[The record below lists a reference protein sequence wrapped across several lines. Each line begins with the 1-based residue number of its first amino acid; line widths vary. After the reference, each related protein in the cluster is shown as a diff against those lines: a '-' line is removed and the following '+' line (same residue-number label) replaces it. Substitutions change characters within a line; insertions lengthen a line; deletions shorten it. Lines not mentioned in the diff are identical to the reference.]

1 MRWMKT
7 LVAAAAGVLAAL
19 ALLEAL
25 LRPLPVAMGLF
36 RTVDYA
42 AWPLRGYTPHAAF
55 TYSRTWEM
63 LMANH
68 GFTNNFGH
76 IAPFDYARGSNP
88 VLVIG
93 DSFVAAEL
101 IPYADSIQAQMAAL
115 LGGRLPVYGFG
126 FNGNSLSDY
135 LATAA
140 LAAGEFS
147 PRAAVLVIVDGDIS
161 ESVLSQSGHYFFA
174 REGGRIVLHYR
185 PMIGRSLFTRVRE
198 AVGDIALYKYIF
210 ANLQFSLVEI
220 LAPQKF
226 AAPKPR
232 EPVPDSARDK
242 SLARAAVDTFVD
254 EFARRARVA
263 PQCVVLL
270 LDSDRY
276 ALYSPDLANDH
287 PIDGGAEL
295 SRYLAASASARSYR
309 VVDLG
314 PVFAADYAMHRAKFD
329 YWPVDRHWN
338 RRGHGIAAASAVH
351 ALTTATPSAPA
362 CLSPP
367 LSPQ

>member
-1 MRWMKT
+1 MKS
-7 LVAAAAGVLAAL
+7 LAAAAAGFLATL
-19 ALLEAL
+19 ALFEAV

-68 GFTNNFGH
+68 GVTNNFGH
-76 IAPFDYARGSNP
+76 VAPFDYARGSRP

-115 LGGRLPVYGFG
+115 LGGRLSVYGFG

-135 LATAA
+135 LATAE

-147 PRAAVLVIVDGDIS
+147 PRAAVLVVVDGDIS
-161 ESVLSQSGHYFFA
+161 ESVLSQSGHYYFA
-174 REGGRIVLHYR
+174 RDGDRVALRYR
-185 PMIGRSLFTRVRE
+185 PMIGRGFFTRVRE

-210 ANLQFSLVEI
+210 ANLQFSFGEI

-232 EPVPDSARDK
+232 EPVPRSAQDT
-242 SLARAAVDTFVD
+242 SLARAAVVAFVD

-276 ALYSPDLANDH
+276 GLYSPDLANDH
-287 PIDGGAEL
+287 PIDGGPEL
-295 SRYLAASASARSYR
+295 TRYLAASAAAQGYR

-314 PVFAADYAMHRAKFD
+314 PVFAADYARHGAKFD

-338 RRGHGIAAASAVH
+338 RRGHGIAAASAVR
-351 ALTTATPSAPA
+351 ALSTGTSSSPA
-362 CLSPP
+362 CLAPP
-367 LSPQ
+367 LAPQ